1 MDVSEDIVTRHF
13 SGMNFDEV
21 LEFLIQEVKSRN
33 YIITRINNIDNIHD
47 RLNEDAAKKLKFKFY
62 KIVEFCNLES
72 CSQLISTDLTAGV
85 FMPVKFA
92 VYQADNKEKVIIS
105 FLKPTAFASIF
116 NSDGMKRIAEIL
128 EKDMYEILDEI
139 IF

>member
-21 LEFLIQEVKSRN
+21 LEYLIQEVKSRN

-47 RLNEDAAKKLKFKFY
+47 RLNGDNAKKLEFKFY

-92 VYQADNKEKVIIS
+92 VYQVDNTEQVFIS
-105 FLKPTAFASIF
+105 FLKPTAFASIY
-116 NSDGMKRIAEIL
+116 NSDGMKIIAEIL

>member
-1 MDVSEDIVTRHF
+1 MDVSEDIVTRNF
-13 SGMNFDEV
+13 SGMKFDEV
-21 LEFLIQEVKSRN
+21 LEYLIQEVKARN
-33 YIITRINNIDNIHD
+33 YLVTRINNIDNIHD
-47 RLNEDAAKKLKFKFY
+47 RLNGDAAKNIKFKLY

-85 FMPVKFA
+85 FMPVKFV
-92 VYQADNKEKVIIS
+92 VYQADKKEQVFIS
-105 FLKPTAFASIF
+105 FLKPTAFASNF
-116 NSDGMKRIAEIL
+116 NSDEMMRIAEKL

>member
-21 LEFLIQEVKSRN
+21 LEYLIQEVKARN
-33 YIITRINNIDNIHD
+33 YVITRINNIDNIHD

-116 NSDGMKRIAEIL
+116 NSDGMKRIAETL
-128 EKDMYEILDEI
+128 DKDMYEILDEI

>member
-1 MDVSEDIVTRHF
+1 MDISEDIVTRKF
-13 SGMNFDEV
+13 SGMSFDEV
-21 LEFLIQEVKSRN
+21 LEYLVQEVKDRN
-33 YIITRINNIDNIHD
+33 YLITRINNIDNIHE
-47 RLNEDAAKKLKFKFY
+47 RLNGDVAKNLKFKFY

-72 CSQLISTDLTAGV
+72 CSQLISTDLKAGV

-92 VYQADNKEKVIIS
+92 VYQSDNQEQVFIS
-105 FLKPTAFASIF
+105 FLKPTAFSSIF
-116 NSDGMKRIAEIL
+116 NSEGMTRIAETL

>member
-1 MDVSEDIVTRHF
+1 MDISEDIVTRKF
-13 SGMNFDEV
+13 SGMSFDEV
-21 LEFLIQEVKSRN
+21 LEYLVQEVKDRN
-33 YIITRINNIDNIHD
+33 YLITRINNIDNIHE
-47 RLNEDAAKKLKFKFY
+47 RLNGDVAKNLKFKLY

-72 CSQLISTDLTAGV
+72 CSQLISTVLKAGV

>member
-1 MDVSEDIVTRHF
+1 MDVSEDIVTRHY

-21 LEFLIQEVKSRN
+21 LEYLIQEVKARN

-47 RLNEDAAKKLKFKFY
+47 RLNGDAAKKLKFKFY

-72 CSQLISTDLTAGV
+72 CSQLISTELTAGV

-92 VYQADNKEKVIIS
+92 VYQADNKEQVFIS
-105 FLKPTAFASIF
+105 FLRPTAFASIF
-116 NSDGMKRIAEIL
+116 NSDGMKKIAETL

>member
-1 MDVSEDIVTRHF
+1 MDVSEDIVTRNF
-13 SGMNFDEV
+13 SGMKFDEV
-21 LEFLIQEVKSRN
+21 LEYLIQEVKARN
-33 YIITRINNIDNIHD
+33 YIITRINNIDKIHD
-47 RLNEDAAKKLKFKFY
+47 RLNGDNAKKLEFKFY

-72 CSQLISTDLTAGV
+72 CSQLNSTDLTAGV
-85 FMPVKFA
+85 FMPVKFV
-92 VYQADNKEKVIIS
+92 VYQADNKGQVFIS

>member
-1 MDVSEDIVTRHF
+1 MDVSEDIVTRHY

-21 LEFLIQEVKSRN
+21 LEYLIQEVKARN
-33 YIITRINNIDNIHD
+33 YIITRVNNIDNIHD

-72 CSQLISTDLTAGV
+72 CSELISTDLTAGV

>member
-1 MDVSEDIVTRHF
+1 MDVSEDIVTRNF
-13 SGMNFDEV
+13 SGMKFDEV
-21 LEFLIQEVKSRN
+21 LQDLIQEVKARN
-33 YIITRINNIDNIHD
+33 YLITRINNIDNIHD
-47 RLNEDAAKKLKFKFY
+47 RLNGDTAENVKFKLY

-92 VYQADNKEKVIIS
+92 VFQADNKEQVFIS
-105 FLKPTAFASIF
+105 FLKPTAFARSF
-116 NSDGMKRIAEIL
+116 NSDGMMRIAEIL

>member
-1 MDVSEDIVTRHF
+1 MDVSEDIITRHF

-21 LEFLIQEVKSRN
+21 LEYLIQEVKDRN
-33 YIITRINNIDNIHD
+33 YVITRINNIDNIHD
-47 RLNEDAAKKLKFKFY
+47 RLNKDAAKKLKFKFY

>member
-1 MDVSEDIVTRHF
+1 MVVSDDIVTRKF
-13 SGMNFDEV
+13 SGMSYEEV
-21 LEFLIQEVKSRN
+21 LEYLVQEVKDRN
-33 YIITRINNIDNIHD
+33 YLITRINNIDNIHD
-47 RLNEDAAKKLKFKFY
+47 RKNGDFTKNLKFKLY
-62 KIVEFCNLES
+62 KIVEFCNLEN

-92 VYQADNKEKVIIS
+92 IYQTYNYEQVLIS
-105 FLKPTAFASIF
+105 FLKPTAFARIF
-116 NSDGMKRIAEIL
+116 NSERMMRIAELL

>member
-13 SGMNFDEV
+13 SGMNFGEV
-21 LEFLIQEVKSRN
+21 LEYLIQEVKARN
-33 YIITRINNIDNIHD
+33 YVITRINNIDNIHA
-47 RLNEDAAKKLKFKFY
+47 RLNGDAAKKLKFKFY

-92 VYQADNKEKVIIS
+92 VYQVDNKEKVIIS

>member
-1 MDVSEDIVTRHF
+1 MDVSEDIVTRNY
-13 SGMNFDEV
+13 SGMKFDEV
-21 LEFLIQEVKSRN
+21 LEYLVQEVKDRN
-33 YIITRINNIDNIHD
+33 YLITRINNIDNIHE
-47 RLNEDAAKKLKFKFY
+47 RLNGDVAKNLKFKLY

-72 CSQLISTDLTAGV
+72 CSQLISTELTAGV

-92 VYQADNKEKVIIS
+92 VYQTDNKKQVFIS

-116 NSDGMKRIAEIL
+116 NSDGMMKIAEIL

>member
-1 MDVSEDIVTRHF
+1 MNVSEDIVTRNY
-13 SGMNFDEV
+13 SGMKFDEV
-21 LEFLIQEVKSRN
+21 LEYLIQEVKARN
-33 YIITRINNIDNIHD
+33 YLVTRINNIDNIHA
-47 RLNEDAAKKLKFKFY
+47 RLNEDSAKKLKFKFY

-72 CSQLISTDLTAGV
+72 CSELISTALTAGV

-92 VYQADNKEKVIIS
+92 VFQAVNKEQVFIS

-116 NSDGMKRIAEIL
+116 NSDGMMRITEIL

>member
-1 MDVSEDIVTRHF
+1 MDISEDIVTRNF
-13 SGMNFDEV
+13 SGMSFDEV
-21 LEFLIQEVKSRN
+21 LEYLVQEVKDRN
-33 YIITRINNIDNIHD
+33 YLITRINNIDNIHE
-47 RLNEDAAKKLKFKFY
+47 RLNGDVAKNLKYKLY

>member
-1 MDVSEDIVTRHF
+1 MDVSEDIVTRNF
-13 SGMNFDEV
+13 SGMKYDEV
-21 LEFLIQEVKSRN
+21 LEYLIQEVKARN

-47 RLNEDAAKKLKFKFY
+47 RPNGDAAKKLKFKFY

-92 VYQADNKEKVIIS
+92 VYQADNKEKVFVS
-105 FLKPTAFASIF
+105 FLKPTAYASIF
-116 NSDGMKRIAEIL
+116 KSERMMKIAIIL
-128 EKDMYEILDEI
+128 EKDMDEILDEI
-139 IF
+139 NF

>member
-1 MDVSEDIVTRHF
+1 MS
-13 SGMNFDEV
+13 FDEV
-21 LEFLIQEVKSRN
+21 LEYLVQEVKDRN
-33 YIITRINNIDNIHD
+33 YLITRINNIDNIHE
-47 RLNEDAAKKLKFKFY
+47 RLNGAVAKNLNFNLY

-72 CSQLISTDLTAGV
+72 CSQLISTDLKAGV

-92 VYQADNKEKVIIS
+92 VYQSDNQEQVFIS

-116 NSDGMKRIAEIL
+116 NSERMTRFAEIL
-128 EKDMYEILDEI
+128 EKDMYDILDEI

>member
-21 LEFLIQEVKSRN
+21 LEYLIQEVKARN
-33 YIITRINNIDNIHD
+33 YVITRINNIDNIHD

-72 CSQLISTDLTAGV
+72 CSQLISTDLIAGV

-139 IF
+139 VF

>member
-1 MDVSEDIVTRHF
+1 MDVSGDIVTRNF
-13 SGMNFDEV
+13 SGMKYDEV
-21 LEFLIQEVKSRN
+21 LEYLIQEVKSRN
-33 YIITRINNIDNIHD
+33 YVITRINNIDNIHD

-116 NSDGMKRIAEIL
+116 NSDGMMRIAEIL

>member
-1 MDVSEDIVTRHF
+1 MDISEDIVTRKF
-13 SGMNFDEV
+13 SGMSFDEV
-21 LEFLIQEVKSRN
+21 LEYLVQEVKDRN
-33 YIITRINNIDNIHD
+33 YLITRINNIDNIHE
-47 RLNEDAAKKLKFKFY
+47 RLNGDVAKNLKFKLY

-92 VYQADNKEKVIIS
+92 VYQADKKEQVFIS

-116 NSDGMKRIAEIL
+116 NSDEMMRIAEIL

>member
-1 MDVSEDIVTRHF
+1 MEMLQKTI
-13 SGMNFDEV
+13 
-21 LEFLIQEVKSRN
+21 
-33 YIITRINNIDNIHD
+33 
-47 RLNEDAAKKLKFKFY
+47 KFKLY

-72 CSQLISTDLTAGV
+72 CSQLISTDLKAGV

-92 VYQADNKEKVIIS
+92 VYQSDNQEQVFIS
-105 FLKPTAFASIF
+105 FLKPTAFSSIF
-116 NSDGMKRIAEIL
+116 NSEGMTRIAETL